1 MSRHDTGPAADAP
14 APVLRLEGLSVRLPR
29 NAEREHAIFDVSLAL
44 APNEILCVVGES
56 GSGKSMTSSTIM
68 RLLPPG
74 VVADRG
80 SIVFDGRDLLTLS
93 EAQMRE
99 VRGAQI
105 AMVFQEP
112 MTALNP
118 LHTVGRQ
125 IGEMFRIHTTFGADV
140 IEQRVL
146 ALLDEVRM
154 PDPQAA
160 AGAYPHE
167 LSGGQRQRA
176 MIAMA
181 LALEPRVL
189 IADEPTTALDVT
201 TQAQILRLIRDL
213 QKRKGTSVL
222 FITHDF
228 GVVAEIADRVAVM
241 QQGRLV
247 EQGPASQVLNAPRHA
262 YTRQL
267 IAAVPSLTPPAPR
280 AAGPGGAVPALV
292 VAEVSKTYRTGGF
305 FARGA
310 RVTKALDQVSLELPK
325 GATLGVVGESGS
337 GKSTLARCIVRLID
351 PDGGRIVIDN
361 LDLAAMSRRQ
371 VRAATQRVQMVFQDP
386 YASLNPRRRVGELVA
401 QGPMAHGVSR
411 RVAMAKALSLLS
423 LVGLDPAAIDR
434 FPHEFSGGQ
443 RQRIGLARALA
454 LDPEI
459 LVADEPVSALDVS
472 VQAQVLGLLE
482 DLKQRLGLS
491 MLFVTH
497 DLRVAAQICDSV
509 VVMQAGRVVEAGP
522 TAEVFAHPQ
531 AAYTRELLAA
541 IPGRAWSGRERPEIH
556 HQELLT

>member
-1 MSRHDTGPAADAP
+1 MKRDDANVPVRAP
-14 APVLRLEGLSVRLPR
+14 APILSLDGLSVRLPR
-29 NAEREHAIFDVSLAL
+29 NADRTHAIVDVSLAL

-56 GSGKSMTSSTIM
+56 GSGKSMTSSAIM
-68 RLLPPG
+68 RLLPAG
-74 VVADRG
+74 VSADSG
-80 SIVFDGRDLLTLS
+80 SIHFDGRDLLTLS

-118 LHTVGRQ
+118 LHTVGKQ
-125 IGEMFRIHTTFGADV
+125 IGEMFRIHTGLEAAAIDR
-140 IEQRVL
+140 RVL
-146 ALLDEVRM
+146 ELLDEVRL
-154 PDPQAA
+154 PDPQSAA
-160 AGAYPHE
+160 RAYPHE

-247 EQGPASQVLNAPRHA
+247 EQGRAAQVLNAPAHP
-262 YTRQL
+262 YTQKL
-267 IAAVPSLTPPAPR
+267 IAAVPPLTPPQPTR
-280 AAGPGGAVPALV
+280 VGAVPALV
-292 VAEVSKTYRTGGF
+292 VADVSKTYSTGGF
-305 FARGA
+305 LGRGA
-310 RVTKALDQVSLELPK
+310 RVTHALDHVSLEVPK

-351 PDGGRIVIDN
+351 PDGGRIQIGDV
-361 LDLAAMSRRQ
+361 DLAAMSRSQLRS
-371 VRAATQRVQMVFQDP
+371 ATKRVQMVFQDP

-401 QGPMAHGVSR
+401 QGPMAHGMGR
-411 RVAMAKALSLLS
+411 REAMAKARSLFS

-472 VQAQVLGLLE
+472 VQAQVLRLLA
-482 DLKQRLGLS
+482 DLKSRLGLS

-497 DLRVAAQICDSV
+497 DLRVAAQICDVV
-509 VVMQAGRVVEAGP
+509 VVMKSGKVVEAGP
-522 TAEVFAHPQ
+522 TAEVFTNPR
-531 AAYTRELLAA
+531 AAYTRALLEA
-541 IPGRAWSGRERPEIH
+541 IPGREWSGRPESEENH
-556 HQELLT
+556 EGVST

>member
-1 MSRHDTGPAADAP
+1 MKRDDATASVTAP
-14 APVLRLEGLSVRLPR
+14 APILSLNGLSVRLPR
-29 NAEREHAIFDVSLAL
+29 NADRTHAIVDVSLAL

-56 GSGKSMTSSTIM
+56 GSGKSMTSSAIM
-68 RLLPPG
+68 RLLPTG
-74 VVADRG
+74 VSADSG
-80 SIVFDGRDLLTLS
+80 SIIFDGRDLLTLS
-93 EAQMRE
+93 EAQMRK

-118 LHTVGRQ
+118 LHTVGKQ
-125 IGEMFRIHTTFGADV
+125 VGEMFRIHTDLDAAEIDR
-140 IEQRVL
+140 RVL
-146 ALLDEVRM
+146 TLLDEVRL
-154 PDPQAA
+154 PDPQSAA
-160 AGAYPHE
+160 RAYPHE

-247 EQGPASQVLNAPRHA
+247 EQGPAAQVLNAPTHP
-262 YTRQL
+262 YTRKL
-267 IAAVPSLTPPAPR
+267 IAAVPPLTPPKPTR
-280 AAGPGGAVPALV
+280 VGAASALV
-292 VAEVSKTYRTGGF
+292 VADVSKTYSTGGF
-305 FARGA
+305 LGRGA
-310 RVTKALDQVSLELPK
+310 RVTHALDHVSLEVPK

-351 PDGGRIVIDN
+351 PNGGRIQIGDV
-361 LDLAAMSRRQ
+361 DLAAMSRSQLRS
-371 VRAATQRVQMVFQDP
+371 ATKRVQMVFQDP

-401 QGPMAHGVSR
+401 QGPMAHGMGR
-411 RVAMAKALSLLS
+411 REAMAKARSLFS

-434 FPHEFSGGQ
+434 YPHEFSGGQ

-454 LDPEI
+454 LEPEI

-472 VQAQVLGLLE
+472 VQAQVLRLLA
-482 DLKQRLGLS
+482 DLKSRLGLS

-497 DLRVAAQICDSV
+497 DLRVAAQICDVV
-509 VVMQAGRVVEAGP
+509 VVMKAGKVVEAGP
-522 TAEVFAHPQ
+522 TAQVFTNPQ
-531 AAYTRELLAA
+531 ADYTRALLEA
-541 IPGRAWSGRERPEIH
+541 IPGREWSGQAASEQN
-556 HQELLT
+556 HQEGELT